1 MMDQR
6 AHWNTIAPV
15 YRDEIFDVFA
25 SDKNGILKKY
35 FRKYR
40 NAKHTAFDFGCG
52 IGKAFPY
59 LAPHFKQVI
68 AMDISDRCLAEA
80 RNMHYKNL
88 VFQRADLSDE
98 SIPLP
103 KAHFVFCCNVIMLPD
118 PDKNLS
124 MFRNIKRS
132 LRKGGTAVIIIPSME
147 SYLFSAWRLI
157 DWYRQEGTAPK
168 EINPEELSGFLGD
181 ITDVLQGIVTINGV
195 TTKHY
200 TAPEL
205 QVILPRA
212 GLKLNKLD
220 KVTYAWSTEFS
231 NPPPWMKEPYPWD
244 WLVVCN

>member
-1 MMDQR
+1 MDQR
-6 AHWNTIAPV
+6 THWNTIAPV

-25 SDKNGILKKY
+25 NDRKGVLKKY

-52 IGKAFPY
+52 IGKAFPH
-59 LAPHFKQVI
+59 LAPYFKQVI

-80 RNMHYKNL
+80 RNMEYNNL

-98 SIPLP
+98 NIVLP
-103 KAHFVFCCNVIMLPD
+103 RAHFVFCCNVIMLAD
-118 PDKNLS
+118 PEKNLS

-132 LRKGGTAVIIIPSME
+132 LKRGGTAVIVIPSLE

-157 DWYRQEGTAPK
+157 DWYRQEGISPQ
-168 EINPEELSGFLGD
+168 EINPEELSGFQGN
-181 ITDVLQGIVTINGV
+181 ITDILQGIVTINDV

-205 QVILPRA
+205 QIILPRA
-212 GLKLNKLD
+212 GLKINKLERVVYSWD
-220 KVTYAWSTEFS
+220 TEFS
-231 NPPPWMKEPYPWD
+231 NPPSWMKEPYPWD
-244 WLVVCN
+244 WLVECR